1 MLCLLVQM
9 KKVADEFDICFFVCI
24 WTFLA
29 DDVHRFIG
37 VLCSTQVLDEA
48 LLVLVTFHDDV
59 PGWKYRFV
67 CQVVV
72 SWSSTLCP
80 SPTFKRFDG
89 VLLVAVEYYILGI
102 RTSE

>member
-48 LLVLVTFHDDV
+48 LLVLALFMMMFLARSTI
-59 PGWKYRFV
+59 
-67 CQVVV
+67 
-72 SWSSTLCP
+72 SSIMEQHPLP
-80 SPTFKRFDG
+80 IGDIH
-89 VLLVAVEYYILGI
+89 EI
-102 RTSE
+102 